1 MLCNDQENAEV
12 TFASTR
18 YVRWFAGVF
27 KSEHLD
33 LDNRSEWRKILISG
47 DLDDTTLY
55 TRLSFSLVGVRE
67 GGRGLIY

>member
-1 MLCNDQENAEV
+1 
-12 TFASTR
+12 
-18 YVRWFAGVF
+18 VRRFAGVF

-47 DLDDTTLY
+47 DLDDTT